1 MANVLDLTDATFEAE
16 VLKSTTPVLVDFGAT
31 WCGPCKQLAPIVEQ
45 IATEWSGKVK
55 VAYVDVDKASETA
68 MRYGIMSV
76 PTIMIFNGG
85 EAKDQVIGFQTKA
98 ALEERL
104 KRIVG

>member
-16 VLKSTTPVLVDFGAT
+16 VLKSATPVLVDFGAT

-45 IATEWSGKVK
+45 IAQDWTGKIK
-55 VAYVDVDKASETA
+55 VGYVDVDKARETA

-76 PTIMIFNGG
+76 PTVIIFKGG
-85 EAKDQVIGFQTKA
+85 DVKDQAIGFQTKA
-98 ALEERL
+98 ALEERI
-104 KRIVG
+104 KRVIG

>member
-1 MANVLDLTDATFEAE
+1 MANVLDLTDSTFEAE
-16 VLKSTTPVLVDFGAT
+16 VLKSASPVLVDFGAT

-45 IATEWSGKVK
+45 LATDWSGKVK
-55 VAYVDVDKASETA
+55 VAYVDVDKARETA

-76 PTIMIFNGG
+76 PTVMIFNGG

-98 ALEERL
+98 ALEERI
-104 KRIVG
+104 KRVID

>member
-1 MANVLDLTDATFEAE
+1 MANVLDLTDATFETE

-45 IATEWSGKVK
+45 IATEWVGRVK
-55 VAYVDVDKASETA
+55 VAYVDVDKAAETA

-76 PTIMIFNGG
+76 PTVMIFNGG

-104 KRIVG
+104 KRILG